1 MEMSASLAALAI
13 DNRRLY
19 ETLVHRSQYDQ
30 LTNAANRFLLENRL
44 DEVISLASRNSTRFA
59 LIYIDLDQFK
69 RVNDLYGHRVGDLY
83 LQQVAQRFA
92 EKLRGMDTLARVG
105 GDEFIALIP
114 TARSRAEVDEIGQR
128 LVRSFE
134 TSFQIE
140 GHVVE
145 GSASIG
151 IAIYPEDGLTKEEL
165 KRVADA
171 AMYAHKP
178 TVAK

>member
-1 MEMSASLAALAI
+1 
-13 DNRRLY
+13 
-19 ETLVHRSQYDQ
+19 
-30 LTNAANRFLLENRL
+30 
-44 DEVISLASRNSTRFA
+44 
-59 LIYIDLDQFK
+59 
-69 RVNDLYGHRVGDLY
+69 
-83 LQQVAQRFA
+83 
-92 EKLRGMDTLARVG
+92 MDTLARVG

-114 TARSRAEVDEIGQR
+114 TARSRAEVEEIGQR

-134 TSFQIE
+134 KPFQIE
-140 GHVVE
+140 GHEVQ

-178 TVAK
+178 TVAT